1 MQHIPDEV
9 RPQTHTAEDCL
20 VCVHS
25 EMKNLTLKRMEVP
38 RSLEV
43 RWHGGGDIHME
54 IGGWKKVR
62 GVEP

>member
-1 MQHIPDEV
+1 MQHTPDEM
-9 RPQTHTAEDCL
+9 RPQTHTAEDSL

-25 EMKNLTLKRMEVP
+25 EMKNLILKRLEAP

-54 IGGWKKVR
+54 IGGGKKVW
-62 GVEP
+62 GVEQ